1 MILLSRLFSIV
12 STIKKTGRDSCSD
25 QTSKDHANLD
35 DSHFAQNQ
43 EREQTSSAADHYSES
58 IPSLLPPQSSIPEV
72 ELDHDGEMTVVETTG
87 VNYDE
92 HPEQTAGGEKTAGGT
107 VEMNCDKLPEQ
118 IVFTE

>member
-72 ELDHDGEMTVVETTG
+72 ELDLDGEMTVVETTG
-87 VNYDE
+87 VNIQNKLLE
-92 HPEQTAGGEKTAGGT
+92 VT
-107 VEMNCDKLPEQ
+107 VISLLLNKLLQVTVRRLLLEMLK
-118 IVFTE
+118 

>member
-12 STIKKTGRDSCSD
+12 STIKKTGRDSSSD

-35 DSHFAQNQ
+35 DSRFAQNQ

-72 ELDHDGEMTVVETTG
+72 ELDHDVEMTVVETTG
-87 VNYDE
+87 VNNDE

>member
-72 ELDHDGEMTVVETTG
+72 ELDHDVDLVSGMILKIDQVQ
-87 VNYDE
+87 VNHNGFD
-92 HPEQTAGGEKTAGGT
+92 QLLK
-107 VEMNCDKLPEQ
+107 C
-118 IVFTE
+118 